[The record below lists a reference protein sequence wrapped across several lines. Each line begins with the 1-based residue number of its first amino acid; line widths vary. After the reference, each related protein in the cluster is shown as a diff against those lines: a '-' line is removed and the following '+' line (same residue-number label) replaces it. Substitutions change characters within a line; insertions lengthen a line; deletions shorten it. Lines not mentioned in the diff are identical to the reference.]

1 MAPSARAYKT
11 VCVLD
16 AAFPSPTYGSTS
28 RWGHETMNTMRTGI
42 LLAAMT
48 GLFLAVG
55 YLLAGEG
62 GMLMALLLAGGMNVF
77 AWWNSDKMVL
87 RMHGARPVDR
97 REAPQLYGMVERLA
111 RNAELPMPK
120 VFIIDQAQPN
130 AFATGRNPENAAV
143 AITTGLLNKAP
154 ADEIAGVMA
163 HELAHIKNRD
173 TLTMTVTATL
183 AGAIGFLS
191 QFALFFSMGRGGDR
205 PNPIVA
211 IAIMILAPLA
221 AAIVQMAIS
230 RAREYEADRV
240 GAEIARD
247 PAALANALK
256 RIEAIAHTGGR
267 HGRGVEMKRAEEN
280 PATAHMFII
289 NPLAGINAD
298 NLFRTHP
305 PTAERVRRLM
315 EMASSGPARPVV
327 SDAPRGRSRIPTT
340 GS

>member
-1 MAPSARAYKT
+1 
-11 VCVLD
+11 
-16 AAFPSPTYGSTS
+16 
-28 RWGHETMNTMRTGI
+28 MNTMRTGI

-48 GLFLAVG
+48 ALFLAIG
-55 YLLAGEG
+55 YTLAGEG
-62 GMLMALLLAGGMNVF
+62 GMLMALVIAAAMNVF
-77 AWWNSDKMVL
+77 AYWNSDKMVL
-87 RMHGARPVDR
+87 RMHNAREVGPA
-97 REAPQLYGMVERLA
+97 EAGELYRMIERLA
-111 RNAELPMPK
+111 ANAHMPMPK
-120 VFIIDQAQPN
+120 VYIIEEAQPN

-143 AITTGLLNKAP
+143 AITTGLLRAAP
-154 ADEIAGVMA
+154 ADEIAAVMA

-191 QFALFFSMGRGGDR
+191 QFALFFGGGRAGER
-205 PNPIVA
+205 PNPIFA

-221 AAIVQMAIS
+221 ATIVQMAVS

-247 PAALANALK
+247 PVALADALR
-256 RIEAIAHTGGR
+256 RIEAMAHGGR
-267 HGRGVEMKRAEEN
+267 AHMINRRAEEN

-305 PTAERVRRLM
+305 PTQERVRRLM
-315 EMASSGPARPVV
+315 EMADTGGPARPVTA
-327 SDAPRGRSRIPTT
+327 SAPRGRSRIPTA
-340 GS
+340 GG

>member
-1 MAPSARAYKT
+1 
-11 VCVLD
+11 
-16 AAFPSPTYGSTS
+16 
-28 RWGHETMNTMRTGI
+28 MNTMRTGI

-48 GLFLAVG
+48 ALFLAVG
-55 YLLAGEG
+55 YALAGEG
-62 GMLMALLLAGGMNVF
+62 GMLMALLLAGGMNAF
-77 AWWNSDKMVL
+77 AYWNSDKMVL
-87 RMHGARPVDR
+87 RMHNARPVGR
-97 REAPQLYGMVERLA
+97 QEAPELYGMIERLA
-111 RNAELPMPK
+111 RNADMPMPK
-120 VFIIDQAQPN
+120 VFIIDEAQPN
-130 AFATGRNPENAAV
+130 AFATGRNPANAAV
-143 AITTGLLNKAP
+143 AITRGLLNNAP

-191 QFALFFSMGRGGDR
+191 QFALFFTAGRGEDR

-211 IAIMILAPLA
+211 IAVMILAPLA

-267 HGRGVEMKRAEEN
+267 RGRGVEMRRAEDN

-289 NPLAGINAD
+289 NPLAGVRAD

-315 EMASSGPARPVV
+315 EMAASGPARPVT
-327 SDAPRGRSRIPTT
+327 SSARRGRSRIPTT

>member
-1 MAPSARAYKT
+1 
-11 VCVLD
+11 
-16 AAFPSPTYGSTS
+16 
-28 RWGHETMNTMRTGI
+28 MNLMRTGI

-48 GLFLAVG
+48 ALFLAVG
-55 YLLAGEG
+55 YALAGEG
-62 GMLMALLLAGGMNVF
+62 GMLMALLLAGGMNAF
-77 AWWNSDKMVL
+77 AYWNSDKMVL
-87 RMHGARPVDR
+87 RMHNARPVGR
-97 REAPQLYGMVERLA
+97 QEAPELYSMVERLA
-111 RNAELPMPK
+111 RNADMPMPK
-120 VFIIDQAQPN
+120 VFIIEQAQPN
-130 AFATGRNPENAAV
+130 AFATGRNPDNAAV
-143 AITTGLLNKAP
+143 AITKGLLQNAP
-154 ADEIAGVMA
+154 ANEIAGVMA

-191 QFALFFSMGRGGDR
+191 QFALFFTAGRGEDR
-205 PNPIVA
+205 PNPIIA
-211 IAIMILAPLA
+211 IAVMILAPLA

-267 HGRGVEMKRAEEN
+267 QGRGVVYETAERN

-305 PTAERVRRLM
+305 PTAERIRRLM
-315 EMASSGPARPVV
+315 EMTANGPARPVT
-327 SDAPRGRSRIPTT
+327 SSAPRGRSRIPTT

>member
-1 MAPSARAYKT
+1 
-11 VCVLD
+11 
-16 AAFPSPTYGSTS
+16 
-28 RWGHETMNTMRTGI
+28 MNTMRTCI

-48 GLFLAVG
+48 ALFLAVG
-55 YLLAGEG
+55 FALAGEG
-62 GMLMALLLAGGMNVF
+62 GMLIALLLAAGMNVF
-77 AWWNSDKMVL
+77 AYWNSDKMVL
-87 RMHGARPVDR
+87 RMHNARPVERAD
-97 REAPQLYGMVERLA
+97 APELYGMIERLA
-111 RNAELPMPK
+111 RNADMPMPK
-120 VFIIDQAQPN
+120 VFIIEEAQPN

-143 AITTGLLNKAP
+143 AITRGLLQTAP
-154 ADEIAGVMA
+154 SNEIAGVMA

-191 QFALFFSMGRGGDR
+191 QFALFFTAGRGEDR

-240 GAEIARD
+240 GADIARD
-247 PAALANALK
+247 PAALADALK

-267 HGRGVEMKRAEEN
+267 SGRGVAMKRAEEN
-280 PATAHMFII
+280 PATAHMFIV

-315 EMASSGPARPVV
+315 DMASQGPARPVV
-327 SDAPRGRSRIPTT
+327 ADAPKGRSRIPTT

>member
-1 MAPSARAYKT
+1 
-11 VCVLD
+11 
-16 AAFPSPTYGSTS
+16 
-28 RWGHETMNTMRTGI
+28 MNTMRTGI

-48 GLFLAVG
+48 ALFLAVG
-55 YLLAGEG
+55 FALAGEG
-62 GMLMALLLAGGMNVF
+62 GMLIALLLAAGMNVF
-77 AWWNSDKMVL
+77 AYWNSDKMVL
-87 RMHGARPVDR
+87 RMHNARPVERAD
-97 REAPQLYGMVERLA
+97 APELYGMIERLA
-111 RNAELPMPK
+111 RNADMPMPK
-120 VFIIDQAQPN
+120 VFIIEEAQPN
-130 AFATGRNPENAAV
+130 AFATGRNAENAAV
-143 AITTGLLNKAP
+143 AITRGLMQAAP
-154 ADEIAGVMA
+154 SNEIAGVMA

-191 QFALFFSMGRGGDR
+191 QFALFFTAGRGGDR

-240 GAEIARD
+240 GADIARD
-247 PAALANALK
+247 PAALADALK

-267 HGRGVEMKRAEEN
+267 SGRGVAMKRAEEN
-280 PATAHMFII
+280 PATAHMFIV

-315 EMASSGPARPVV
+315 DMASQGPARPVV
-327 SDAPRGRSRIPTT
+327 ADAPKGRSRIPTT

>member
-1 MAPSARAYKT
+1 
-11 VCVLD
+11 
-16 AAFPSPTYGSTS
+16 
-28 RWGHETMNTMRTGI
+28 MNVMRTGI

-55 YLLAGEG
+55 YALAGEG
-62 GMLMALLLAGGMNVF
+62 GMLMALVLAGGMNAF
-77 AWWNSDKMVL
+77 AYWNSDKMVL
-87 RMHGARPVDR
+87 RMHNARPVGPS
-97 REAPQLYGMVERLA
+97 EAPELYRMVERLA
-111 RNAELPMPK
+111 RNADMPMPK
-120 VFIIDQAQPN
+120 VYIIDEAQPN
-130 AFATGRNPENAAV
+130 AFATGRDPKNAAV
-143 AITTGLLNKAP
+143 AITSGLMRNAP

-191 QFALFFSMGRGGDR
+191 QFALFFTAGRGEDR

-221 AAIVQMAIS
+221 AAVVQMAIS

-247 PAALANALK
+247 PASLANALQ
-256 RIEAIAHTGGR
+256 RIEQLAHSGGR
-267 HGRGVEMKRAEEN
+267 RGRGIEMRRAEEN

-305 PTAERVRRLM
+305 PTRERIRRLM
-315 EMASSGPARPVV
+315 EMAESGGSSSGTRV
-327 SDAPRGRSRIPTT
+327 SAAATATSRGRSRIPTT

>member
-1 MAPSARAYKT
+1 
-11 VCVLD
+11 
-16 AAFPSPTYGSTS
+16 
-28 RWGHETMNTMRTGI
+28 MNTMRTGI

-48 GLFLAVG
+48 ALFLAVG
-55 YLLAGEG
+55 FALAGEA
-62 GMLMALLLAGGMNVF
+62 GMLIALLLAAGMNVF
-77 AWWNSDKMVL
+77 AYWNSDKMVL
-87 RMHGARPVDR
+87 RMHNARPVERAD
-97 REAPQLYGMVERLA
+97 APELYGMIERLA
-111 RNAELPMPK
+111 RNADMPMPK
-120 VFIIDQAQPN
+120 VFIIEEAQPN
-130 AFATGRNPENAAV
+130 AFATGRNAENAAV
-143 AITTGLLNKAP
+143 AITRGLMQAAP
-154 ADEIAGVMA
+154 SNEIAGVMA

-191 QFALFFSMGRGGDR
+191 QFALFFTAGRGEDR

-240 GAEIARD
+240 GADIARD
-247 PAALANALK
+247 PAALADALK

-267 HGRGVEMKRAEEN
+267 SGRGVGMKRAEEN
-280 PATAHMFII
+280 PATAHMFIV

-315 EMASSGPARPVV
+315 DMASQGPARPVV
-327 SDAPRGRSRIPTT
+327 ADAPKGRSRIPTT

>member
-1 MAPSARAYKT
+1 
-11 VCVLD
+11 
-16 AAFPSPTYGSTS
+16 
-28 RWGHETMNTMRTGI
+28 MNTMRTGI

-48 GLFLAVG
+48 ALFLAVG
-55 YLLAGEG
+55 FALAGEG
-62 GMLMALLLAGGMNVF
+62 GMLIALLLAAGMNVF
-77 AWWNSDKMVL
+77 AYWNSDKMVL
-87 RMHGARPVDR
+87 RMHNARPVERAD
-97 REAPQLYGMVERLA
+97 APELYGMIERLA
-111 RNAELPMPK
+111 RNADMPMPK
-120 VFIIDQAQPN
+120 VFIIEEAQPN
-130 AFATGRNPENAAV
+130 AFATGRNAENAAV
-143 AITTGLLNKAP
+143 AITRGLMQAAP
-154 ADEIAGVMA
+154 SNEIAGVMA

-191 QFALFFSMGRGGDR
+191 QFALFFTAGRGGDR

-240 GAEIARD
+240 GADIARD
-247 PAALANALK
+247 PAALADALK

-267 HGRGVEMKRAEEN
+267 SGRGVGMKRAEEN
-280 PATAHMFII
+280 PATAHMFIV

-315 EMASSGPARPVV
+315 DMASQGPARPVV
-327 SDAPRGRSRIPTT
+327 ADAPKGRSRIPTT

>member
-1 MAPSARAYKT
+1 
-11 VCVLD
+11 
-16 AAFPSPTYGSTS
+16 
-28 RWGHETMNTMRTGI
+28 MNTMRTGV

-48 GLFLAVG
+48 ALFLAVG
-55 YLLAGEG
+55 YALAGEG
-62 GMLMALLLAGGMNVF
+62 GMLVALVLAGGMNVF
-77 AWWNSDKMVL
+77 AYWNSDKMVL
-87 RMHGARPVDR
+87 RMHNAREVGPQQ
-97 REAPQLYGMVERLA
+97 APELYRMIERLT
-111 RNAELPMPK
+111 RNAGMPMPK
-120 VFIIDQAQPN
+120 VYVIEEAQPN

-143 AITTGLLNKAP
+143 AITRGLLNSAP

-163 HELAHIKNRD
+163 HELAHIQNRD

-191 QFALFFSMGRGGDR
+191 QFALFFGGGRGGER

-221 AAIVQMAIS
+221 AAVVQMAIS
-230 RAREYEADRV
+230 RAREYEADRL

-247 PAALANALK
+247 PVSLANALK
-256 RIEAIAHTGGR
+256 RIEAMAHGGR
-267 HGRGVEMKRAEEN
+267 QHMMNRRAEEN

-305 PTAERVRRLM
+305 PTQERVRRLM
-315 EMASSGPARPVV
+315 AMAQGGGPAQPVTQ
-327 SDAPRGRSRIPTT
+327 SAPRGRSRIPTT
-340 GS
+340 GA

>member
-1 MAPSARAYKT
+1 
-11 VCVLD
+11 
-16 AAFPSPTYGSTS
+16 
-28 RWGHETMNTMRTGI
+28 MNLMRTGI

-48 GLFLAVG
+48 ALFLAVG
-55 YLLAGEG
+55 YALAGEG
-62 GMLMALLLAGGMNVF
+62 GMLMALVFAAGMNVF
-77 AWWNSDKMVL
+77 AYWNSDKMVL
-87 RMHGARPVDR
+87 RMHNAREVGPGQAG
-97 REAPQLYGMVERLA
+97 ELYAMVERLS
-111 RNAELPMPK
+111 RNAGLPTPK
-120 VFIIDQAQPN
+120 IYVMEDAQPN

-143 AITTGLLNKAP
+143 AITTGLMHSAP
-154 ADEIAGVMA
+154 PEEIAGVMA

-183 AGAIGFLS
+183 AGAIGFIS
-191 QFALFFSMGRGGDR
+191 QFALFFGGRGGER
-205 PNPIVA
+205 PNPIFA

-247 PAALANALK
+247 PISLANALR
-256 RIEAIAHTGGR
+256 RIEHMAHTGGR
-267 HGRGVEMKRAEEN
+267 SGRGVMMRRAEEN

-305 PTAERVRRLM
+305 PTAERVRRLTA
-315 EMASSGPARPVV
+315 MAQHGGPATPVT

>member
-1 MAPSARAYKT
+1 MNVMKT
-11 VCVLD
+11 GL
-16 AAFPSPTYGSTS
+16 
-28 RWGHETMNTMRTGI
+28 

-48 GLFLAVG
+48 ALFLAVG
-55 YLLAGEG
+55 YALAGEG
-62 GMLMALLLAGGMNVF
+62 GMLLALAFAAAMNVF
-77 AWWNSDKMVL
+77 AYWNSDKMVL
-87 RMHGARPVDR
+87 RMHNARQVGPQ
-97 REAPQLYGMVERLA
+97 EAPDLYRMVERLA

-120 VFIIDQAQPN
+120 VYVIQEAQPN

-143 AITTGLLNKAP
+143 AITTGLMRSAP

-173 TLTMTVTATL
+173 TLIMTVTATI

-191 QFALFFSMGRGGDR
+191 QFAFFIGAGRGGER

-211 IAIMILAPLA
+211 ILIMILAPLA
-221 AAIVQMAIS
+221 AMIVQMAIS

-247 PAALANALK
+247 PASLANALR
-256 RIEAIAHTGGR
+256 RIEAIAH
-267 HGRGVEMKRAEEN
+267 GRGAPMMRQAEAN

-298 NLFRTHP
+298 ALFRTHP
-305 PTAERVRRLM
+305 PTEERVRRLM
-315 EMASSGPARPVV
+315 AMPTGGGTGSTASAMPSSAG
-327 SDAPRGRSRIPTT
+327 SGRSRIPRT
-340 GS
+340 GN